1 MPASAPAA
9 SRAGRFHSEYNPS
22 CVRHLLR
29 DALTLAPPRSGP
41 PGVHRLLARSPLRAY
56 RAEALWAAAVLAL
69 LLLRLGAA
77 PLFDVDEGAFA
88 EATREMLASGD
99 YGFTT
104 LDGAPR
110 FDKPI
115 LVYWLQA
122 ASVALFGLSEGALR
136 LPSALCTFG
145 WALAVATFAARRWG
159 RRTALLAGAV
169 LVTSAG
175 PLVVGR
181 ASTADALLNLLLAL
195 ALFDAWRWIER
206 PRPAPLRRA
215 YLWIALGVLAKG
227 PVAILI
233 PAAVT
238 LLFLW
243 SAGEARRWLRLA
255 LDAPGWAVLL
265 AVAGPWYAYALD
277 RHGMAFVEG
286 FLVRHNVARF
296 TTTLEGHG
304 GSLFYYVLML
314 PVLLLP
320 WAALLPSVVRAVP
333 RLWRGD
339 RLDRFLLLWS
349 GFVLA
354 FFSLSGTKLPHYA
367 LYGATPAFLL
377 LARAVEWASPAAR
390 KGTAATIGVL
400 LLVLAIAPGLVPRL
414 APLAGD
420 PLYVALLEG
429 AGRGAAAVQLGA
441 ALALAAWLAALA
453 RLRASA
459 AALAGGAAAL
469 AVVVVA
475 LGVPWLAGALQ
486 GPVRKAALV
495 ARAREEPVVQ
505 YRVRIPSF
513 SVYRGAPTP
522 RAHPAPGQLAI
533 TTERGLASI
542 GGPREVLFREN
553 GYVLVRVG
561 GPARGEPEGRGSA
574 P

>member
-1 MPASAPAA
+1 MPPI
-9 SRAGRFHSEYNPS
+9 
-22 CVRHLLR
+22 LR
-29 DALTLAPPRSGP
+29 DTLTLIPPRSGP
-41 PGVHRLLARSPLRAY
+41 AALRAILARAGDHRP
-56 RAEALWAAAVLAL
+56 EVLWACAVLAL

-88 EATREMLASGD
+88 EATREMIANGD

-122 ASVALFGLSEGALR
+122 ASVHVFGLSEGALR
-136 LPSALCTFG
+136 LPSALCTFA
-145 WALAVATFAARRWG
+145 WAVAVAAFAAGRWG
-159 RRTALLAGAV
+159 RRTALLAGTV

-195 ALFDAWRWIER
+195 TLFDAWRWIER

-215 YLWIALGVLAKG
+215 YLWIALGLLTKG

-233 PAAVT
+233 PAAVS

-243 SAGEARRWLRLA
+243 SAGAARRRLRLA
-255 LDAPGWAVLL
+255 LDAPGWGILL
-265 AVAGPWYAYALD
+265 GVAGPWYAYALH
-277 RHGMAFVEG
+277 RHGAEFVEG
-286 FLVRHNVARF
+286 FLLRHNVARF

-304 GSLFYYVLML
+304 GSLFYYALML

-320 WAALLPSVVRAVP
+320 WAALLPSAVRAIP

-339 RLDRFLLLWS
+339 PLDRFLLLWS

-377 LARAVEWASPAAR
+377 LARAAEWARPSAR
-390 KGTAATIGVL
+390 KAVAATIAL
-400 LLVLAIAPGLVPRL
+400 LLLLLAIAPGLVPRL

-420 PLYVALLEG
+420 PLYVALLAG

-441 ALALAAWLAALA
+441 AAALAAWLAALA
-453 RLRASA
+453 RLRTSP

-469 AVVVVA
+469 AIVIVA

-486 GPVRKAALV
+486 GPVRRAAVV
-495 ARAREEPVVQ
+495 ARSRPEPVVQ

-522 RAHPAPGQLAI
+522 RATPAPGELAI
-533 TTERGLASI
+533 TTERGLASLR
-542 GGPREVLFREN
+542 GSREIVLREN

-561 GPARGEPEGRGSA
+561 EPAAGVGGAEP
-574 P
+574 PP

>member
-1 MPASAPAA
+1 MR
-9 SRAGRFHSEYNPS
+9 RARRFHPQYKPR
-22 CVRHLLR
+22 CVRHLRR
-29 DALTLAPPRSGP
+29 DAFTLVPPRSGP
-41 PGVHRLLARSPLRAY
+41 ADVRGLLARAPLRAY
-56 RAEALWAAAVLAL
+56 RAEALWAAAALAL

-88 EATREMLASGD
+88 EATRELLASGD
-99 YGFTT
+99 WGSTT

-115 LVYWLQA
+115 LVSWLQA
-122 ASVALFGLSEGALR
+122 ASVGLLGLSEGALR

-145 WALAVATFAARRWG
+145 WALAVVAFAARRWG
-159 RRTALLAGAV
+159 RRTALLAGTV
-169 LVTSAG
+169 LVTSGG

-181 ASTADALLNLLLAL
+181 AATADALLNVLLAL
-195 ALFDAWRWIER
+195 TLLDAWRWIER

-238 LLFLW
+238 LLHLW
-243 SAGEARRWLRLA
+243 IAGDARRWLRLA
-255 LDAPGWAVLL
+255 FDAPGWAILL
-265 AVAGPWYAYALD
+265 IVAGPWYAYALD

-286 FLVRHNVARF
+286 FLLRHNVARF
-296 TTTLEGHG
+296 TTTLEDHG
-304 GSLFYYVLML
+304 GSLFYYALLL

-377 LARAVEWASPAAR
+377 LARAAQGWASATSRRA
-390 KGTAATIGVL
+390 TAATIAAVLGVL
-400 LLVLAIAPGLVPRL
+400 TIGPGLVPRL

-420 PLYVALLEG
+420 PLYVALLGG

-441 ALALAAWLAALA
+441 ALTLVGWLAALA
-453 RLRASA
+453 RFRASPG
-459 AALAGGAAAL
+459 ALAGGAAAL

-486 GPVRKAALV
+486 GPVRAAALV
-495 ARAREEPVVQ
+495 ARAQQEPVVQ

-522 RAHPAPGQLAI
+522 RAHPSPGQLAI
-533 TTERGLASI
+533 TTERGLASLD
-542 GGPREVLFREN
+542 GPREVLFRDG

-561 GPARGEPEGRGSA
+561 GPDGGGAEGVGSG